1 MKNKRIFFS
10 LFILLIAVFFFI
22 SQTEKE
28 VKSVCINEKCFSVE
42 IADENYEKVL
52 GLSNRDSLNEN
63 QAMLFIFKEETI
75 KRAKEILKSSG
86 ALFSYHAE
94 SDWYVLDGCIGRAN
108 GDGNLKILAHP
119 KNREGLE
126 KLTIT
131 LGLPK

>member
-1 MKNKRIFFS
+1 MAQPKNAI
-10 LFILLIAVFFFI
+10 
-22 SQTEKE
+22 E
-28 VKSVCINEKCFSVE
+28 INY
-42 IADENYEKVL
+42 I
-52 GLSNRDSLNEN
+52 SNRARVIHNESFRY
-63 QAMLFIFKEETI
+63 ADEETI